1 MKRLSTCQQN
11 MYIHVKKNNKKS
23 WEVKIRNFPNQNQKK
38 KVEIIC
44 IFEIEIEKKI
54 IETTKVNKKERNKE
68 REHFK
73 VINL

>member
-11 MYIHVKKNNKKS
+11 MYIHVKKKNNKKS
-23 WEVKIRNFPNQNQKK
+23 WEVKIRNFPNRNQKK
-38 KVEIIC
+38 RLKL
-44 IFEIEIEKKI
+44 FAFSRWNSKKN
-54 IETTKVNKKERNKE
+54 IETTKVNKKKRNKE